1 MSLVTIPSPSLSP
14 VSGGPKDKFEGHLAV
29 AVLRYPGNISRG
41 PSHPT
46 AGSCCSCCCCSC
58 CWGLQWCGWGGD
70 STSGDGVRCW
80 CQCWLS
86 EEARSGACTVYSTAL
101 YCTVHCTT
109 RPRTVRSRAASIPS
123 HGGWRSQ
130 TTNIK
135 LHFYVSSFIS
145 IIYRIS
151 TISRFL
157 ILDTSRCSF
166 PARLSTSISA
176 FSREGWR

>member
-41 PSHPT
+41 PSSQST
-46 AGSCCSCCCCSC
+46 ACCR
-58 CWGLQWCGWGGD
+58 WLQWCGWGGD

-86 EEARSGACTVYSTAL
+86 EEARSGARTVYSTAL

-135 LHFYVSSFIS
+135 LHFYVSSFIT

-166 PARLSTSISA
+166 PASLSTSISA
-176 FSREGWR
+176 FSRDDWR

>member
-46 AGSCCSCCCCSC
+46 ACSCCSCCCCCSC
-58 CWGLQWCGWGGD
+58 CWGLHWCGWGGD

-86 EEARSGACTVYSTAL
+86 EEARSGACTVYSTVQHCTVQYIAPPDLAL
-101 YCTVHCTT
+101 YAAEQ
-109 RPRTVRSRAASIPS
+109 PPSR
-123 HGGWRSQ
+123 HMEDGGHKQQ
-130 TTNIK
+130 TSN
-135 LHFYVSSFIS
+135 FI
-145 IIYRIS
+145 
-151 TISRFL
+151 FM
-157 ILDTSRCSF
+157 
-166 PARLSTSISA
+166 SA
-176 FSREGWR
+176 HL